1 VDDTSLLD
9 SDGRRSRMEDMW
21 RKAYDEITAV
31 HGDDGPAWRELFRYA
46 PGLSDRVRWA
56 ERDAELVSL
65 DWVEKGTG
73 EIQTIINEWRD
84 LWIEA
89 INLVRGS
96 RWN

>member
-1 VDDTSLLD
+1 MDDFSLLD
-9 SDGRRSRMEDMW
+9 PVGRMSRLAAMW
-21 RKAYDEITAV
+21 RKSHDEIAAV

-56 ERDAELVSL
+56 EQDAEAASL
-65 DWVEKGTG
+65 DWAARGVG
-73 EIQTIINEWRD
+73 EIQTAINIWRD

-89 INLVRGS
+89 INLVRDS

>member
-1 VDDTSLLD
+1 
-9 SDGRRSRMEDMW
+9 MEDMW

-56 ERDAELVSL
+56 EQDAEAASL
-65 DWVEKGTG
+65 AWAEEGIG
-73 EIQTIINEWRD
+73 EIQTEINEWRD
-84 LWIEA
+84 LWIAA
-89 INLVRGS
+89 INLVRDS